1 MGVALNPFEVLHEVA
16 KNVSKADVNK
26 KTDLNN
32 VLLII
37 RNNCDLAELSLPRN
51 VWGPIETQ
59 ETASEVADKVAE
71 CLKVLL
77 EKCDEGTVS
86 LEEEQQVKDLI
97 SCRTYYLHLVDTL
110 PKSEQKNLLLKQTY
124 PPSPLEDKQFDE
136 ILEIDDKIT
145 KEILMREDS
154 QGESDNKVTLVKQIC
169 KGVMWASAGASIA
182 IFIASIIVPPVALI
196 FPLIAVPLGIL
207 FGSALTSGFAGI
219 IGERVHNNN
228 QKKIDVLTA
237 DRNRVK
243 NIRSCLATLSDR
255 IFLLE
260 KIEDEALRKDV
271 ARVIGAK
278 EFFTEKE
285 LVFPTLEKSSSQ

>member
-1 MGVALNPFEVLHEVA
+1 M
-16 KNVSKADVNK
+16 
-26 KTDLNN
+26 
-32 VLLII
+32 
-37 RNNCDLAELSLPRN
+37 
-51 VWGPIETQ
+51 
-59 ETASEVADKVAE
+59 
-71 CLKVLL
+71 
-77 EKCDEGTVS
+77 
-86 LEEEQQVKDLI
+86 
-97 SCRTYYLHLVDTL
+97 
-110 PKSEQKNLLLKQTY
+110 KQTY